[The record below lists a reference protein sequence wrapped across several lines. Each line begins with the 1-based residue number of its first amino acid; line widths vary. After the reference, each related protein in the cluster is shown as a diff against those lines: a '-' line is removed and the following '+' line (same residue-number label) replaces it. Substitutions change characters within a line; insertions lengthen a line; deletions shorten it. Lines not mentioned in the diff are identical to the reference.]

1 MAPPHHRHYHGAA
14 TLGTR
19 AGERGPAAPP
29 PRVAQGHQAAAAH
42 SHAPWGPAARGPGE
56 PSPQA
61 LWVGAC
67 PPARRN
73 FTKSVPTG
81 PRRGGGRGTSPTT
94 LQPRPVGGERASSC
108 SGGTQAQRGLRARP
122 RAVSA
127 CSPSS
132 RTPAR
137 GERRLLLVFPQQ
149 SRNKQTMATRLSC
162 AEAQGGAGR
171 AGAWAR
177 AGGRDPTTLRPPQ
190 GSGLSPRAGRCP
202 PGCLPGRGWAAGVGR
217 SSSSSDGGCSR
228 D

>member
-1 MAPPHHRHYHGAA
+1 MALPHHRHYHGAA
-14 TLGTR
+14 TLGT
-19 AGERGPAAPP
+19 GG
-29 PRVAQGHQAAAAH
+29 
-42 SHAPWGPAARGPGE
+42 
-56 PSPQA
+56 
-61 LWVGAC
+61 
-67 PPARRN
+67 RN

-94 LQPRPVGGERASSC
+94 LQPRPVRGERASSC

-122 RAVSA
+122 RAASA

-162 AEAQGGAGR
+162 AEAQGSAGR
-171 AGAWAR
+171 AGTWAR
-177 AGGRDPTTLRPPQ
+177 AGGRDPTTLRPP
-190 GSGLSPRAGRCP
+190 GSGPSPGAGRCP
-202 PGCLPGRGWAAGVGR
+202 RGCLPGRGWAAGVGR